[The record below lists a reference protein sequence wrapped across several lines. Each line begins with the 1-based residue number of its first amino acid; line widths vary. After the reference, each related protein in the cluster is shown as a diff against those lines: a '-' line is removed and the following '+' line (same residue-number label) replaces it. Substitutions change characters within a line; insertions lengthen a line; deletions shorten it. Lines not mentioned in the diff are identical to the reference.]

1 MKADKLSKASEFYRN
16 KMIDGNKGS
25 SSQLT
30 KVRSRKVLL
39 KGNSKDKMDSPQ
51 AVILMG
57 KKKNSR

>member
-1 MKADKLSKASEFYRN
+1 M
-16 KMIDGNKGS
+16 MVDGSKGS
-25 SSQLT
+25 SGQLT

-57 KKKNSR
+57 KKKINR